1 MYGWVWRHLPG
12 ATWLRALLSVVMA
25 VLFVALLFFVVFPW
39 LDGVLGINEVT
50 IDSLKSLG
58 AR

>member
-1 MYGWVWRHLPG
+1 
-12 ATWLRALLSVVMA
+12 VVA
-25 VLFVALLFFVVFPW
+25 VLFVAFLFFVVFPW

>member
-12 ATWLRALLSVVMA
+12 ATWLRALLSVVLA

-50 IDSLKSLG
+50 IDSLE